1 MPNGEGFLPALIA
14 PTFNVSH
21 LLQEFALSMSS
32 SPDLHACAIAGQG
45 LLQRMR
51 ECIRYQHYS
60 LRTEA
65 AYIHWARAFIRFH
78 QMRHPR
84 MMAAPEVRE
93 FLRWLTTER
102 RISASTHR
110 QALAALLFLYRQVL
124 GQDLPWLSEL
134 ERPQIKPRLPVVM
147 TVDEVRRV
155 LALLEGTHGVL
166 ARLLYG
172 TGLRITEALQLRV
185 KDVDFERLAIIVRA
199 GKGNKDRVVMLP
211 ATLQATLRQQLHLAH
226 GLWQSDTREQRS
238 GVQVPNAIERKYP
251 RASHAWSWFWVFPQG
266 SHSTCPRT
274 GVIRRHHLFD
284 QTFQRAFKRAV
295 ATADIVRTA
304 TPHTLRHSFATHLLQ
319 AGTDI
324 RTVQKLLGHA
334 DVSTTMVYTHV
345 LDVSGGR
352 VQSPLDTME
361 PELRP
366 ESIQAIERAK
376 VRAFAQP
383 PMNAN

>member
-1 MPNGEGFLPALIA
+1 
-14 PTFNVSH
+14 
-21 LLQEFALSMSS
+21 MSS
-32 SPDLHACAIAGQG
+32 PPGLPGCAIHGQG

-84 MMAAPEVRE
+84 TMGAPEVRE

-102 RISASTHR
+102 RVSASTHR

-124 GQDLPWLSEL
+124 GQNLPWLSEL

-147 TVDEVRRV
+147 TMDEVRRV

-172 TGLRITEALQLRV
+172 TGLRIAEALQLRV
-185 KDVDFERLAIIVRA
+185 KDVDFERLAIIVRS

-211 ATLQATLRQQLHLAH
+211 ATLQATLKQQLQLAH
-226 GLWQSDTREQRS
+226 GLWQSDARQQRS
-238 GVQVPNAIERKYP
+238 GVQVPDAIERKYP
-251 RASHAWSWFWVFPQG
+251 RAPHAWSWFWVFPQG
-266 SHSTCPRT
+266 THSTCPRT
-274 GVIRRHHLFD
+274 GVVRRHHLFD

-295 ATADIVRTA
+295 TTAGIIRTA

-352 VQSPLDTME
+352 VRSPLDTIDT
-361 PELRP
+361 ELCA
-366 ESIQAIERAK
+366 ESIHASE
-376 VRAFAQP
+376 
-383 PMNAN
+383 

>member
-1 MPNGEGFLPALIA
+1 
-14 PTFNVSH
+14 
-21 LLQEFALSMSS
+21 MSS
-32 SPDLHACAIAGQG
+32 PPDLPGCAIHGQG

-84 MMAAPEVRE
+84 MMGAPEVRE

-102 RISASTHR
+102 RVSASTHR

-124 GQDLPWLSEL
+124 SQDLPWLSEL

-155 LALLEGTHGVL
+155 LALLEGTHGLL

-172 TGLRITEALQLRV
+172 TGLRIAEALQLRV

-211 ATLQATLRQQLHLAH
+211 ATLQATLKQQLQLAH
-226 GLWQSDTREQRS
+226 GLWQSDAREQCG
-238 GVQVPNAIERKYP
+238 GVQVPDVIERKYP
-251 RASHAWSWFWVFPQG
+251 RAPHAWSWFWVFPQG
-266 SHSTCPRT
+266 GHSTCPRT

-295 ATADIVRTA
+295 ATAGIVRTA

-352 VQSPLDTME
+352 VQSPLDKME
-361 PELRP
+361 PVLHAD
-366 ESIQAIERAK
+366 SIHASE
-376 VRAFAQP
+376 
-383 PMNAN
+383 

>member
-1 MPNGEGFLPALIA
+1 
-14 PTFNVSH
+14 
-21 LLQEFALSMSS
+21 MSS
-32 SPDLHACAIAGQG
+32 PPDLHGCAINGQG

-84 MMAAPEVRE
+84 MMGAPEVRE

-102 RISASTHR
+102 RVSASTHR

-211 ATLQATLRQQLHLAH
+211 ATLQATLKQQLQLAH
-226 GLWQSDTREQRS
+226 GLWQSDAREQCG
-238 GVQVPNAIERKYP
+238 GVQVPDAIERKYP
-251 RASHAWSWFWVFPQG
+251 RAPHAWSWFWVFPQG

-295 ATADIVRTA
+295 ATAGIVRTA

-352 VQSPLDTME
+352 VQSPLDKME
-361 PELRP
+361 PVLHAD
-366 ESIQAIERAK
+366 SIHASE
-376 VRAFAQP
+376 
-383 PMNAN
+383 

>member
-1 MPNGEGFLPALIA
+1 
-14 PTFNVSH
+14 
-21 LLQEFALSMSS
+21 MSS
-32 SPDLHACAIAGQG
+32 PPDLHGCAINGQG

-84 MMAAPEVRE
+84 MMGAPEVRE
-93 FLRWLTTER
+93 FLRWLANER
-102 RISASTHR
+102 RVSASTHR

-211 ATLQATLRQQLHLAH
+211 ATLQATLKQQLQLAH
-226 GLWQSDTREQRS
+226 GLWQSDARGQCG
-238 GVQVPNAIERKYP
+238 GVQVPDAIERKYP
-251 RASHAWSWFWVFPQG
+251 RAPHAWSWFWVFPQS

-295 ATADIVRTA
+295 ATAGIVRTA

-352 VQSPLDTME
+352 VQSPLDKME
-361 PELRP
+361 PVLHAD
-366 ESIQAIERAK
+366 SIHASE
-376 VRAFAQP
+376 
-383 PMNAN
+383 